1 MTCWLS
7 WRSFSQSDCFCSS
20 SARSE
25 CTWLGMWRVGQ
36 QWEPAKKEG
45 RHWPN
50 CWLFPF
56 WLITFFLVGSSEEG
70 RWMEGKTLQTPT
82 HSPYRHGNSL
92 VHWPEHAQRLG
103 QTQIRVPNVWPHGFR
118 QTLPNRMITPTAQM
132 SEYQQSAPG
141 DSDQGPTRAK
151 YYFFRLMFIWEI
163 LQGWSQLMHA
173 RTRPASEWDMLK

>member
-1 MTCWLS
+1 MEILLCNFFYVFLLLFRDPLVDVGHDLLALVTKLLTVRLLLLQLCPQRVHLVGDWKS
-7 WRSFSQSDCFCSS
+7 G
-20 SARSE
+20 SA
-25 CTWLGMWRVGQ
+25 VGTG
-36 QWEPAKKEG
+36 KEG
-45 RHWPN
+45 RKALAKLLTFSILAYH
-50 CWLFPF
+50 LF
-56 WLITFFLVGSSEEG
+56 LGGGSEEG

-118 QTLPNRMITPTAQM
+118 QTLPNRMITPTAKM

-151 YYFFRLMFIWEI
+151 Y
-163 LQGWSQLMHA
+163 
-173 RTRPASEWDMLK
+173 